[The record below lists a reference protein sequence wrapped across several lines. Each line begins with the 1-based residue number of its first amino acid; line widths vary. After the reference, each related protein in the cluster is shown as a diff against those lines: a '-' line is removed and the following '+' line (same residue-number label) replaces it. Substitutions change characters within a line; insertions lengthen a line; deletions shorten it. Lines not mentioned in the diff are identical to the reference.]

1 MSCGGGEDRDVADVS
16 LRQPLVLAP
25 SFYGNFQREREATS
39 IFDHLVIMKL
49 GQVRMF

>member
-1 MSCGGGEDRDVADVS
+1 MSCGGEKDRDVADVS

-25 SFYGNFQREREATS
+25 SFYGNFQRECETTS
-39 IFDHLVIMKL
+39 SFDRLVIMKL